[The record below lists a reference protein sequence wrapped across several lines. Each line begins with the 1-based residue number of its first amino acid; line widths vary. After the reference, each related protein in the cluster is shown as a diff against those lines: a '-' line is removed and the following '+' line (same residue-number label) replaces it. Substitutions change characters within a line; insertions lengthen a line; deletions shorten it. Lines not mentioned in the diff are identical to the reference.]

1 MIKNIVKIKELNDN
15 TPEYHGYSNIVQ
27 FGDRYFRTEDA
38 EQYYSALKE
47 ISKVEFE
54 RLLEYVKK

>member
-47 ISKVEFE
+47 I
-54 RLLEYVKK
+54 